1 MDELA
6 GACIELEHAIYGRC
20 ASHCFARMDEE
31 EDEGH
36 RAIATKN
43 GVIMQPP
50 IRLSLK
56 TCTLCYNPFTRA
68 TPNALH
74 APQHPYRMRA
84 GNRLKTHPLSTYPL
98 RVPPPP
104 AAARPERRCVLTCA

>member
-31 EDEGH
+31 DEGL

-43 GVIMQPP
+43 GMITQPP
-50 IRLSLK
+50 TARFDKDLYLG
-56 TCTLCYNPFTRA
+56 YNPFTRA
-68 TPNALH
+68 TLNALH

-98 RVPPPP
+98 RVPLPP